1 MAQKN
6 DDSLEILRARL
17 KEEKLNGMY
26 LFTGEETFNK
36 DFYISRFKNAFEN
49 NPMAEFN
56 VITFDGKDVPADTM
70 LGAIESYP
78 VMADDKLIIIKN
90 SGIFKSV
97 SEKDRDL
104 WAELFKNPPD
114 YAVVIFDEAEV
125 DGRSALL
132 KKFKESGCFTEF
144 KFLDNATLVT
154 WIKGFL
160 NKRGFSINPD
170 AVNEL
175 ISRAGGAMGNVHNEM
190 NKLMDFCGDGS
201 TITLEDVKTVVAKSL
216 QDKIFDML
224 DCVTTG
230 KRDIAF
236 SILADLKLLR
246 EEPSKVIPLLGN
258 SVSGMLKTKLLQKEG
273 CQNLAGELGVAP
285 FIARKYAEQS
295 RKLSVQSLKA
305 MLRLCLEA
313 DKAIKLEGKD
323 KWIVLE
329 TLMIELSAKQK
340 TAM

>member
-6 DDSLEILRARL
+6 KGDSLIGLQ
-17 KEEKLNGMY
+17 EKLKGDNLNGLY

-36 DFYISRFKNAFEN
+36 DFYISKFKTAFEN

-56 VITFDGKDVPADTM
+56 ILTFDGKETSADTM

-97 SEKDRDL
+97 SEKDKEL
-104 WAELFKNPPD
+104 WSDLFKNPPD
-114 YAVVIFDEAEV
+114 YAVIIFDESEI

-132 KKFKESGCFTEF
+132 KKFKEVGIFAEF
-144 KFLDNATLVT
+144 EYLDSSTMTA

-160 NKRGFSINPD
+160 SKRGFGIQPA
-170 AVNEL
+170 AVLEL
-175 ISRAGGAMGNVHNEM
+175 MSRAGGAMGNVHNEM
-190 NKLMDFCGDGS
+190 NKLMDYCGEGAIIS
-201 TITLEDVKTVVAKSL
+201 KEDVKTVVAKSL

-224 DCVTTG
+224 DAVTTG

-236 SILADLKLLR
+236 SILTDLRLLR
-246 EEPSKVIPLLGN
+246 EEPAKVIPLLGN
-258 SVSGMLKTKLLQKEG
+258 SVSGILKTKFLQKEG

-285 FIARKYAEQS
+285 FVARKYTEQA
-295 RKLSVQSLKA
+295 RGLSIERLKK
-305 MLRLCLEA
+305 MFELCLNA

-329 TLMIELSAKQK
+329 TLMIELSVR
-340 TAM
+340 